1 MFCKVLSRTCFDRSG
16 RRPLCGSFDALLL
29 AFHDTS
35 KGTGSRGLLSQWDT
49 AVEKSMADDI
59 TLKIFASATN
69 PSEVGRRKTLL
80 SQTAKAFGAV
90 RVEPVEVKF
99 DSVTFLIRFDD
110 LGNAKIYQDDCKKQ
124 PLLRVIEGVP
134 VRYERNLNK

>member
-1 MFCKVLSRTCFDRSG
+1 MNPVPELRHRA
-16 RRPLCGSFDALLL
+16 RPALRDL
-29 AFHDTS
+29 HDTTMPS
-35 KGTGSRGLLSQWDT
+35 GFLGDVGRWDT
-49 AVEKSMADDI
+49 AGRKSMTDDI

-69 PSEVGRRKTLL
+69 PSEVGRRKTLV
-80 SQTAKAFGAV
+80 SQAAKAFGAV

-110 LGNAKIYQDDCKKQ
+110 LGKAKIYQDDCKKQ